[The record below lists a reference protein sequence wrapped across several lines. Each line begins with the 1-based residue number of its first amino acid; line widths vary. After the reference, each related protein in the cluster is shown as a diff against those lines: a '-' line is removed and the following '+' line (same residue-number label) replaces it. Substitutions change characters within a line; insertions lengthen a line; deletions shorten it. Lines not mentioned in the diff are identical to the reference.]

1 MKLPVIAPTVAPA
14 VAPAVAAA
22 LAPAIAGCAL
32 ALTLAGPALAQ
43 PIPIVNPGFE
53 ADAAAPGAFVVLQPT
68 GWARYDPQGLV
79 DQAANAV
86 GVIHPLPGQS
96 YFPAG
101 APEGSRAALVF
112 LGGGRSGP
120 AGLQQTLQA
129 TLQPDTLYTLSVAVG
144 NIASGVSTPESTGGG
159 GVFFNLDGFPGYRLE
174 LLAGGQVLAADD
186 NGLGASLAEG
196 TFATATLSFTSGAA
210 PPQAGQ
216 PLGIRLINLDLPGTA
231 LAPAIEVD
239 FDDVRL
245 VASTVPEPAAWVL
258 LLAGMAALKARRR
271 QPPA

>member
-1 MKLPVIAPTVAPA
+1 MKLPVVALA
-14 VAPAVAAA
+14 VA
-22 LAPAIAGCAL
+22 GWAL
-32 ALTLAGPALAQ
+32 ALTMDGPALAQ
-43 PIPIVNPGFE
+43 PIAIVNPGFE
-53 ADAAAPGAFVVLQPT
+53 ADAAAPGAFVVLQPN
-68 GWARYDPQGLV
+68 GWTRYDPHGLV

-96 YFPAG
+96 YFASG
-101 APEGSRAALVF
+101 APEGAQAALVF

-120 AGLQQTLQA
+120 AGLQQTLLS

-159 GVFFNLDGFPGYRLE
+159 GVFFNLDGFPGYRIE

-186 NGLGASLAEG
+186 NSQGAGLAEG
-196 TFATATLSFTSGAA
+196 HFTTATVSFTSGAA
-210 PPQAGQ
+210 PAQAGL
-216 PLGIRLINLDLPGTA
+216 PLGIRLINLDQPGTA

-245 VASTVPEPAAWVL
+245 VASAVPEPAAWVL
-258 LLAGMAALKARRR
+258 LLAGLAALKSGRRI
-271 QPPA
+271 PTT